1 VPVGLH
7 NPFWITPVAAGSL
20 LVIIGI
26 LIFSKPELLAY
37 FVAGVFMAAGIALI
51 GFGVRMRG
59 RVTYHRIDPNR
70 EDDVMFP

>member
-1 VPVGLH
+1 
-7 NPFWITPVAAGSL
+7 
-20 LVIIGI
+20 
-26 LIFSKPELLAY
+26 
-37 FVAGVFMAAGIALI
+37 MAAGIALI